1 MFHSAD
7 QHLVHDPNNSLITGD
22 VVELHRL
29 HVSRRVR
36 HVVASVVAPF
46 GTPLDARPPIP
57 TPDDRLAAYK
67 ESRFK
72 KFKRRE
78 LRAKAAEGDAQAI
91 QALKDMGLDPG
102 DGAEP
107 GVGKT
112 DTGKGSQLGAKGQKL
127 PSKVL
132 PDGTHEVGRIND
144 RALKNKRK
152 AMKRDV
158 QAQENLLEAKDKGES
173 LEERNLGTESLVRRA
188 SV

>member
-1 MFHSAD
+1 MFSSAE

-46 GTPLDARPPIP
+46 GTPLEARPPIP

-67 ESRFK
+67 ESRFRK
-72 KFKRRE
+72 LRRRE
-78 LRAKAAEGDAQAI
+78 LRARAAEGDAEAI

-112 DTGKGSQLGAKGQKL
+112 SSGKSTKLGEKGQKL

-132 PDGTHEVGRIND
+132 PDGTHEVGSINE
-144 RALKNKRK
+144 RAKHNKEK
-152 AMKRDV
+152 AMKRDDL
-158 QAQENLLEAKDKGES
+158 AEDHLLDAKEKGEE
-173 LEERNLGTESLVRRA
+173 LEEQDLGTKSALR
-188 SV
+188 

>member
-1 MFHSAD
+1 MFHSAE

-46 GTPLDARPPIP
+46 GTPLEARPPIP

-72 KFKRRE
+72 KLKRRE
-78 LRAKAAEGDAQAI
+78 LRAKAAEGDAEAI

-112 DTGKGSQLGAKGQKL
+112 GSGKGVQLGEKGQKL

-132 PDGTHEVGRIND
+132 PGGKHEVGKIND
-144 RALKNKRK
+144 RSMHNKEK
-152 AMKRDV
+152 AMKRDDAV
-158 QAQENLLEAKDKGES
+158 EDHLLDAKEKREALK
-173 LEERNLGTESLVRRA
+173 ERNLGTESVLR
-188 SV
+188 